1 MRIASFDVDAQKGFT
16 PLCPDELP
24 VPEGDQIV
32 DALNEQASIADV
44 RIGSKDAH
52 PIGALWEATEDKP
65 VFSIVGHDNVDIRWP
80 RHCVVGTKGFE
91 LLDGLPAVEE
101 YDFFVYK
108 GLEKNLHPY
117 SAVYHDLQLELSTGV
132 IEYLKDQKIDTVIV
146 GGLAYS
152 FCVKQ
157 TAVDLVKAGFKVIV
171 NKQATRDI
179 PGYEEETEKEFQK
192 YGVIISNNVKSFT

>member
-32 DALNEQASIADV
+32 DALNEQADGVYV

-52 PIGALWEATEDKP
+52 PVGALWEVTEDKP
-65 VFSIVGHDNVDIRWP
+65 IFSEVGLPNVDIRWP

-91 LLDGLPAVEE
+91 LLDGLPEVEE

-108 GLEKNLHPY
+108 GMEKNLHPY
-117 SAVYHDLQLELSTGV
+117 SAVYHDLQKNPFSLQGHILQDFRAAQGAGCR
-132 IEYLKDQKIDTVIV
+132 QAC
-146 GGLAYS
+146 GL
-152 FCVKQ
+152 F
-157 TAVDLVKAGFKVIV
+157 LL
-171 NKQATRDI
+171 
-179 PGYEEETEKEFQK
+179 
-192 YGVIISNNVKSFT
+192 